1 MTSTIGPV
9 EAAPRVWDVGASDEV
24 AERGRLVVTLGG
36 GAGGVTVGVFR
47 FGGRLYAYEN
57 VCAHQ
62 GGPACQGRIVSRVRE
77 RLDAQQRSLGT
88 VFDESTMH
96 IVCPWHGF
104 EYDVTT
110 GRHPGRPDYAL
121 RPVGP
126 PASAPWSTS
135 SAARSTPVSATGRS
149 PRWIPTSRAGCSP
162 SRGGSTPSP
171 PRRAPTRPPGRT

>member
-1 MTSTIGPV
+1 MTTTLDGSAAG
-9 EAAPRVWDVGASDEV
+9 AAPPGRTYDIGASDEI
-24 AERGRLVVTLGG
+24 AERGRLVVSVDAPTGSVTL
-36 GAGGVTVGVFR
+36 GVFR

-77 RLDAQQRSLGT
+77 RLDDQQRSLGT
-88 VFDESTMH
+88 AFDDATMH

-121 RPVGP
+121 RAV
-126 PASAPWSTS
+126 A
-135 SAARSTPVSATGRS
+135 VSEENGRVRVS
-149 PRWIPTSRAGCSP
+149 V
-162 SRGGSTPSP
+162 
-171 PRRAPTRPPGRT
+171 

>member
-1 MTSTIGPV
+1 VVAVTTTTARSF
-9 EAAPRVWDVGASDEV
+9 DVGASDDV
-24 AERGRLVVTLGG
+24 PERGRLVVAIDA
-36 GAGGVTVGVFR
+36 GARTVTVGVFR

-88 VFDESTMH
+88 VFDEDTMH

-110 GRHPGRPDYAL
+110 GRHPGRPDFAL
-121 RPVGP
+121 RAVTVDEEDG
-126 PASAPWSTS
+126 
-135 SAARSTPVSATGRS
+135 RVRVSV
-149 PRWIPTSRAGCSP
+149 
-162 SRGGSTPSP
+162 
-171 PRRAPTRPPGRT
+171 